1 MSDTI
6 YTYHLNIINRDS
18 VQVRKIDENG
28 QAAGNPSGTFA
39 YKGRR
44 KKQIASL
51 CQKAQDRSITSS
63 EIETLGQ
70 TLFDVL
76 FDDSLR
82 VDFLTTYNRLR
93 GSGMLRVELG
103 IDEKTLPD
111 VAALPW
117 EFLCVAANTITGQI
131 WLSTDPNLV
140 FSRHR
145 YLWQPAPPIQLKSGE
160 KLRIAVVVS
169 APTDI
174 KVKVLYE
181 KLWEELETLAGN
193 HSDRIELFP
202 LELAATKEQIDDLL
216 EEHKPHIFHFVGHGR
231 FHNETGQEVGEIALM
246 HESGQARWV
255 DAPRFS
261 TLFARYPPG
270 VVLLQACEGG
280 QLSASQAFTGV
291 ASHIVQQQIPVV
303 VAMQYEISNNVARK
317 FVAEFYKRLAT
328 FKPVDTA
335 AQEGRNRIS
344 DFNVSRNFATP
355 VLFMRAENGH
365 LFERPSANPLSSSQ
379 ESLSESTEPGQLTST
394 ERTQFREK
402 LNKYFSQSELHTLCF
417 DMSLDREQF
426 PTNQG
431 KGEFVLALVE
441 YLERNGRTDE
451 LLNLCRQ
458 QRNHVQ
464 WP

>member
-1 MSDTI
+1 M
-6 YTYHLNIINRDS
+6 
-18 VQVRKIDENG
+18 
-28 QAAGNPSGTFA
+28 
-39 YKGRR
+39 
-44 KKQIASL
+44 
-51 CQKAQDRSITSS
+51 
-63 EIETLGQ
+63 
-70 TLFDVL
+70 
-76 FDDSLR
+76 
-82 VDFLTTYNRLR
+82 
-93 GSGMLRVELG
+93 
-103 IDEKTLPD
+103 
-111 VAALPW
+111 
-117 EFLCVAANTITGQI
+117 
-131 WLSTDPNLV
+131 
-140 FSRHR
+140 
-145 YLWQPAPPIQLKSGE
+145 
-160 KLRIAVVVS
+160 
-169 APTDI
+169 
-174 KVKVLYE
+174 
-181 KLWEELETLAGN
+181 
-193 HSDRIELFP
+193 
-202 LELAATKEQIDDLL
+202 
-216 EEHKPHIFHFVGHGR
+216 GHGL
-231 FHNETGQEVGEIALM
+231 FNTESGQEVGEIALM
-246 HESGQARWV
+246 PDSRQERWL

-303 VAMQYEISNNVARK
+303 AAMQYEISNNVARK